1 MNDQEDDKKNLDN
14 TLSDS
19 DNNNQ
24 SEVDLNNQPQSEENQ
39 NQNNEAES
47 DNENQSIVDSNNQT
61 MNENKYENQETD
73 LNEEVN
79 NQKIEE
85 EITVETS
92 DEIKNEEVN
101 NQNIEEKIIVETS
114 DEIKNEEVNN
124 QNIEEKIIVE
134 TSDEIKNE
142 NNKSSHQVIHK
153 KEDRLHIYVRQDKY
167 KGELKSKN
175 WVGRLY
181 IDGKQKISSS
191 GTTNLDEAIQILEK
205 WFDDVQDESERL
217 KNENNLT
224 KNINQ
229 EATDTLTNNQINNQ
243 TQEQIATTS
252 LNENLQTTTQEQIKN
267 KLSNIFG
274 KIKEI
279 KIKKPDFAK
288 NFNKSSFNKSKV
300 ANYKSKLENFFKSK
314 LGKSSVQGEEI
325 IGVELSNK
333 EIRIAQVSSNK
344 ANQWVLE
351 KLHIHPVDITDDS
364 TPIDNADKFSE
375 ELMLAVQKYKITS
388 PNAAIAIPVTSAI
401 IRVVTAP
408 LMKDEE
414 LNKAIE
420 TNSLWENLVQL
431 TDSLE
436 DYSIFHQVIN
446 RNEKENTMDLLF
458 VASKLTDINSYTSII
473 KNAGLNPV
481 IIDVKCFAL
490 KSAVDQVN
498 QIANKTEDT
507 NLTAVLEFGLDENY
521 LMILYDNNPIITDI
535 FIRGQDRKILQDSQ
549 NTEEKE
555 GLVRRYITQ
564 VKQAVQDFETKYEK
578 RIRNIKVVSDIKNVD
593 EYLASFRKALMN
605 IGFNTF
611 DPTEGLKIPSQN
623 QQILDNKLNRSYL
636 STSVGLAFRKLDVFG
651 YYKFVTAVK
660 NINLLPDRSN
670 VMKQKKMKAISGF
683 AFKGITAAVVAIYV
697 VLFGLSFWN
706 IISYNNKLKQYEAVK
721 IDHTKIIKQKK
732 IVSKEFKVINTS
744 LKLSKTLKSNKE
756 LTYRILAQVA
766 SSVPNRVKFDQVEFN
781 GSNRLTIQGLA
792 ATDQDIL
799 KFIENLSKQKLVE
812 QASLSSMR
820 LPKSSADSAT
830 MKGFRVFVKIKRST
844 I

>member
-1 MNDQEDDKKNLDN
+1 MDDQEDDKKNLDN
-14 TLSDS
+14 TLSDN

-39 NQNNEAES
+39 NQDTKPKS
-47 DNENQSIVDSNNQT
+47 DNENQSKVDSSNQI
-61 MNENKYENQETD
+61 MNEKKYENQPND
-73 LNEEVN
+73 LSEEA
-79 NQKIEE
+79 K
-85 EITVETS
+85 
-92 DEIKNEEVN
+92 
-101 NQNIEEKIIVETS
+101 
-114 DEIKNEEVNN
+114 
-124 QNIEEKIIVE
+124 EEKIIVE

-153 KEDRLHIYVRQDKY
+153 KEGRLHIYVRQDKY

-229 EATDTLTNNQINNQ
+229 EATESSPTDTLTNNQIKNQ
-243 TQEQIATTS
+243 TQE
-252 LNENLQTTTQEQIKN
+252 QTTTQEQIKN

-288 NFNKSSFNKSKV
+288 NLNKSSFNKSKV

-364 TPIDNADKFSE
+364 TPIDNADKFST

-498 QIANKTEDT
+498 QIANKTEDV

-555 GLVRRYITQ
+555 GLVRRYVTQ
-564 VKQAVQDFETKYEK
+564 VKQAIQDFETKYEK

-683 AFKGITAAVVAIYV
+683 AFKGITAAVAAIYV

-706 IISYNNKLKQYEAVK
+706 IISYNNELKQYEAVK
-721 IDHTKIIKQKK
+721 IDHTKTIKQKK

-766 SSVPNRVKFDQVEFN
+766 SSVPNRVKFDQVDFN

-820 LPKSSADSAT
+820 LPKSSAGSAT
-830 MKGFRVFVKIKRST
+830 MKGFRVFVKIKRSR

>member
-1 MNDQEDDKKNLDN
+1 MNDQEDDKKNLDI

-24 SEVDLNNQPQSEENQ
+24 SEVDSSNQPQSEENK
-39 NQNNEAES
+39 NQNTETDS
-47 DNENQSIVDSNNQT
+47 DSKNQSIVDSSNQT
-61 MNENKYENQETD
+61 TNEKQYENQQTD
-73 LNEEVN
+73 LSEEVN
-79 NQKIEE
+79 NQK
-85 EITVETS
+85 
-92 DEIKNEEVN
+92 
-101 NQNIEEKIIVETS
+101 
-114 DEIKNEEVNN
+114 
-124 QNIEEKIIVE
+124 IEEKIIVE

-153 KEDRLHIYVRQDKY
+153 KEGRLHIYVRQDKY

-181 IDGKQKISSS
+181 INGKQKISSS
-191 GTTNLDEAIQILEK
+191 GTANLDEAIQILEK
-205 WFDDVQDESERL
+205 WFDDVHEESERL

-229 EATDTLTNNQINNQ
+229 EATESSPTDTLSNNQINNQ
-243 TQEQIATTS
+243 AQE
-252 LNENLQTTTQEQIKN
+252 QTTTQEQIKN
-267 KLSNIFG
+267 KLSNIFE

-279 KIKKPDFAK
+279 KIKKPDFVK
-288 NFNKSSFNKSKV
+288 NLNKSSFNKSKV

-446 RNEKENTMDLLF
+446 RNVKENTMDLLF

-498 QIANKTEDT
+498 QIANKTEDA

-549 NTEEKE
+549 NNEEKE
-555 GLVRRYITQ
+555 GLVRRYVTQ
-564 VKQAVQDFETKYEK
+564 VKQAIQDFETKYEK

-697 VLFGLSFWN
+697 ALFGLSFWN
-706 IISYNNKLKQYEAVK
+706 IISYNNELKQYEAVK
-721 IDHTKIIKQKK
+721 KDHIKIIKQKK

-766 SSVPNRVKFDQVEFN
+766 SSVPNRVKFDQVVFN
-781 GSNRLTIQGLA
+781 GSDRLTIQGLA

-799 KFIENLSKQKLVE
+799 RFIENLSKQKLVE

-820 LPKSSADSAT
+820 LPKSSAGGAT
-830 MKGFRVFVKIKRST
+830 MKGFRVFVKIKRSK

>member
-14 TLSDS
+14 TLSDN

-39 NQNNEAES
+39 NQNNEPDS

-73 LNEEVN
+73 LNEEA
-79 NQKIEE
+79 
-85 EITVETS
+85 
-92 DEIKNEEVN
+92 N
-101 NQNIEEKIIVETS
+101 NQNIEEKITVETL
-114 DEIKNEEVNN
+114 
-124 QNIEEKIIVE
+124 
-134 TSDEIKNE
+134 DEIKNE

-153 KEDRLHIYVRQDKY
+153 KEGRLHIYVRQDKY

-205 WFDDVQDESERL
+205 WFDDIQDESERL
-217 KNENNLT
+217 KNENSLN
-224 KNINQ
+224 KNTNQ
-229 EATDTLTNNQINNQ
+229 EATESSPTDTLTNNQINNQ
-243 TQEQIATTS
+243 TQEQ
-252 LNENLQTTTQEQIKN
+252 TTTQDQIKN

-288 NFNKSSFNKSKV
+288 NLNKSSFNKSKV
-300 ANYKSKLENFFKSK
+300 ANYKSKLENFLKSK

-364 TPIDNADKFSE
+364 TPIDNADKFSA

-549 NTEEKE
+549 NTGEKE

-683 AFKGITAAVVAIYV
+683 AFKGITAAIVAIYV

-721 IDHTKIIKQKK
+721 IDHAKIIKQKK

-766 SSVPNRVKFDQVEFN
+766 SSVPNRVKFDQVVFN

-820 LPKSSADSAT
+820 LPKSSAGSAT

>member
-24 SEVDLNNQPQSEENQ
+24 SEVDSSNQPQSEENK
-39 NQNNEAES
+39 NQNTETDS
-47 DNENQSIVDSNNQT
+47 DSKNQSIVDSSNQT
-61 MNENKYENQETD
+61 TNEKQYENQQTD
-73 LNEEVN
+73 LSEEVN
-79 NQKIEE
+79 NQK
-85 EITVETS
+85 
-92 DEIKNEEVN
+92 
-101 NQNIEEKIIVETS
+101 
-114 DEIKNEEVNN
+114 
-124 QNIEEKIIVE
+124 IEEKIIVE

-153 KEDRLHIYVRQDKY
+153 KEGRLHIYVRQDKY

-175 WVGRLY
+175 LVGRLY
-181 IDGKQKISSS
+181 INGKQKISSS
-191 GTTNLDEAIQILEK
+191 GTANLDEAIQILEK
-205 WFDDVQDESERL
+205 WFDDVHEESERL

-229 EATDTLTNNQINNQ
+229 EATESSPTDTLSNNQINNQ
-243 TQEQIATTS
+243 AQE
-252 LNENLQTTTQEQIKN
+252 QTTTQEQIKN

-279 KIKKPDFAK
+279 KIKKPDFVK
-288 NFNKSSFNKSKV
+288 NLNKSSFNKSKV

-314 LGKSSVQGEEI
+314 LGKSSVLGEEI

-446 RNEKENTMDLLF
+446 RNVKENTMDLLF

-498 QIANKTEDT
+498 QIANKAEDA

-549 NTEEKE
+549 NNEEKE
-555 GLVRRYITQ
+555 GLVRRYVTQ
-564 VKQAVQDFETKYEK
+564 VKQAIQDFETKYEK

-697 VLFGLSFWN
+697 ALFGLSFWN
-706 IISYNNKLKQYEAVK
+706 IISYNNELKQYEAVK
-721 IDHTKIIKQKK
+721 KDHIKIIKQKK

-766 SSVPNRVKFDQVEFN
+766 SSVPNRVKFDQVVFN
-781 GSNRLTIQGLA
+781 GSDRLTIQGLA

-799 KFIENLSKQKLVE
+799 RFIENLSKQKLVE

-820 LPKSSADSAT
+820 LPKSSAGSAT
-830 MKGFRVFVKIKRST
+830 MKGFRVFVKIKRSK

>member
-39 NQNNEAES
+39 NQNNEPES

-85 EITVETS
+85 E
-92 DEIKNEEVN
+92 
-101 NQNIEEKIIVETS
+101 IIVETS

-153 KEDRLHIYVRQDKY
+153 KEGRLHIYVRQDKY

-555 GLVRRYITQ
+555 GLVRRYVAQ
-564 VKQAVQDFETKYEK
+564 VKQAIQDFETKYEK

-766 SSVPNRVKFDQVEFN
+766 SSVPNRVKFDQVVFN

-820 LPKSSADSAT
+820 LPKSSAGSAT
-830 MKGFRVFVKIKRST
+830 MKGFRVFVKIKKSR

>member
-24 SEVDLNNQPQSEENQ
+24 SEVDSSNQPQSEENK
-39 NQNNEAES
+39 NQNTETDS
-47 DNENQSIVDSNNQT
+47 DSKNQSIVDSSNQT
-61 MNENKYENQETD
+61 TNEKQYENQQTD
-73 LNEEVN
+73 LSEEVN
-79 NQKIEE
+79 NQK
-85 EITVETS
+85 
-92 DEIKNEEVN
+92 
-101 NQNIEEKIIVETS
+101 
-114 DEIKNEEVNN
+114 
-124 QNIEEKIIVE
+124 IEEKIIVE

-153 KEDRLHIYVRQDKY
+153 KEGRLHIYVRQDKY

-181 IDGKQKISSS
+181 INGKQKISSS
-191 GTTNLDEAIQILEK
+191 GTANLDEAIQILEK
-205 WFDDVQDESERL
+205 WFDDVHEESERL

-229 EATDTLTNNQINNQ
+229 EATESSPTDTLSNNQINNQ
-243 TQEQIATTS
+243 AQE
-252 LNENLQTTTQEQIKN
+252 QTTTQEQIKN

-279 KIKKPDFAK
+279 KIKKPDFVK
-288 NFNKSSFNKSKV
+288 NLNKSSFNKSKV

-446 RNEKENTMDLLF
+446 RNVKENTMDLLF

-498 QIANKTEDT
+498 QIANKTEDA

-549 NTEEKE
+549 NNEEKE
-555 GLVRRYITQ
+555 GLVRRYVTQ
-564 VKQAVQDFETKYEK
+564 VKQAIQDFETKYEK

-697 VLFGLSFWN
+697 ALFGLSFWN
-706 IISYNNKLKQYEAVK
+706 IISYNNELKQYEAVK
-721 IDHTKIIKQKK
+721 KDHIKIIKQKK

-766 SSVPNRVKFDQVEFN
+766 SSVPNRVKFDQVVFN
-781 GSNRLTIQGLA
+781 GSDRLTIQGLA

-799 KFIENLSKQKLVE
+799 RFIENLSKQKLVE

-820 LPKSSADSAT
+820 LPKSSAGGAT
-830 MKGFRVFVKIKRST
+830 MKGFRVFVKIKRSR